1 MGALDRLEDGFPHGT
16 PDGYRQ
22 GCKGS
27 HCPEGDAGRLSCMQA
42 YTRYQSDFGYRRR
55 VDEGMTPVQL
65 WEFDQKVAEEKR
77 SLVTKAPQ
85 SAPEPEPASDVDPV
99 RAAAI
104 AHAETTGISYEKHGT
119 TGGYSAGCR
128 DKESC
133 PGFERVGKS
142 CTQAV
147 NEYQRDLKR
156 RRREAA
162 RVGKVDAPVGLVQ
175 ERAEPRSVLAQRAT
189 DADVEAEKDRRVDEA
204 TAELRKA
211 HSEAVGRAVAAEAE
225 LAAARETNAAQAER
239 ISELEQILTESGA
252 INSQQARRIT
262 ELRDRVASLEIE
274 LDVARAGYAV
284 ETRRIGEV
292 EISQPVPVPSSPSR
306 FRFAR
311 DEAGG
316 VVVDVDGEQPGFVR
330 FDLDESGALVGVA
343 VQSGK

>member
-1 MGALDRLEDGFPHGT
+1 MSAADRLEDGFPHGT

-27 HCPEGDAGRLSCMQA
+27 HCPEADEGRLSCMQA

-65 WEFDQKVAEEKR
+65 WEFDARVAEEKR
-77 SLVTKAPQ
+77 ALVARAPR
-85 SAPEPEPASDVDPV
+85 SAPEPEPIVEVDPV
-99 RAAAI
+99 RAAAE
-104 AHAETTGISYEKHGT
+104 AHAATTGIPYEKHGT
-119 TGGYSAGCR
+119 TGGYSSGCR

-147 NEYQRDLKR
+147 NEYQKELKR
-156 RRREAA
+156 RRREAEG
-162 RVGKVDAPVGLVQ
+162 RVRAVRQ
-175 ERAEPRSVLAQRAT
+175 AEPRTT
-189 DADVEAEKDRRVDEA
+189 DEQVEAEKDRRVDEA
-204 TAELRKA
+204 TADLRKA

-225 LAAARETNAAQAER
+225 LAAARNEITMREEALAASERLVEELQAER
-239 ISELEQILTESGA
+239 SALV
-252 INSQQARRIT
+252 
-262 ELRDRVASLEIE
+262 DRVASLELE
-274 LDVARAGYAV
+274 LDVARADNSQRIARAV
-284 ETRRIGEV
+284 RGEV
-292 EISQPVPVPSSPSR
+292 ERVQPAVLETASVSR

-311 DEAGG
+311 DDAGG